1 MLLLWPEEAHEVAL
15 GALMFPHLTVD
26 PFEACARDGTHR
38 HRVGKTLGLQIWVV
52 REDPDMTEL
61 VGDNRLQLVLVQGSQ
76 KPLLERHPK
85 RARVAVDRLH
95 RDQQTVRR
103 HDRGRDDGV
112 DPEFG
117 LETVHQL
124 LKHNRARRLAGI
136 HPGSKTDEHGGK
148 AH

>member
-1 MLLLWPEEAHEVAL
+1 MPCA
-15 GALMFPHLTVD
+15 FPHLAVD
-26 PFEACARDGTHR
+26 PFEACAWHGTHR

-61 VGDNRLQLVLVQGSQ
+61 VGDNRLQFVLIQGGQ

-95 RDQQTVRR
+95 RDQQRVGR

-112 DPEFG
+112 DPELG

-124 LKHNRARRLAGI
+124 LKRNGAPWLAGI
-136 HPGSKTDEHGGK
+136 HRGGKTDEDGGK
-148 AH
+148 AQ